1 MAGQRGVHEFGL
13 VLFFFFSLSS
23 LPADSFWHFDT
34 RAKLSSSVTFL
45 LGDVTVDLSSTTS
58 TELWARSCVWYI
70 DNDAEKHIYSNFEL
84 LYGTY

>member
-13 VLFFFFSLSS
+13 VLFFFFPSRASPLT
-23 LPADSFWHFDT
+23 HF
-34 RAKLSSSVTFL
+34 VTFL

-58 TELWARSCVWYI
+58 TELWAWSCVWYI